1 MSAVW
6 KFEDTVLYD
15 VMFIIQSLPT
25 NVPKTFGKLAELV
38 LKIIC
43 HIQVDE
49 IHVFCDRYDV
59 KSIKNAEKQTRGG
72 NNKMYKITGTEK
84 LCTEILKFQ
93 NCTHQVLYGEW
104 KLDRYSDYMK
114 QKKIIISHE
123 DQYIQYIVTQTGNV
137 KYCCFISMHCQINNK
152 NNML

>member
-1 MSAVW
+1 MVAELAKLLTFLLFLEPTVIN
-6 KFEDTVLYD
+6 TVLYD

-49 IHVFCDRYDV
+49 IHFVCDRYDV

-93 NCTHQVLYGEW
+93 NYTHQVLYGRME
-104 KLDRYSDYMK
+104 
-114 QKKIIISHE
+114 
-123 DQYIQYIVTQTGNV
+123 T
-137 KYCCFISMHCQINNK
+137 
-152 NNML
+152 